1 MHIPRNQRS
10 LDVRGTGPGQTH
22 PAATR
27 HPSEEG
33 MGDVTC
39 GD

>member
-27 HPSEEG
+27 RKEEACPP
-33 MGDVTC
+33 TTK
-39 GD
+39 